1 MKIVDTLGLSYRSVK
16 QMNELIDTKIPGRPH
31 FLCKKLFIGHEHL
44 EFYCRDVIGCIR
56 SLYGDPQFAQELAF
70 APERHYTTDE
80 RTCRI
85 YNEMYTGDWWWSVQ
99 VRCQI
104 SMRICTDKQRQTT
117 LEAHRPGAT
126 VIPVIV
132 SSDKTQLTLFR
143 DKMAYPIYLT
153 IGNIPKD
160 IRRKPSH
167 HAQIL
172 IGYIPTT
179 KLGGMTNKA
188 ARRRALANLFHT
200 CMQNVLGPI
209 SAYGETGIA
218 MMSGDGVWRRCH
230 PILAVFVGDY
240 PEQALV
246 TCTYSGRCPKCIVP
260 PGQLGEYKS
269 FPPHVQSA
277 VIDTY
282 VLADGDVHGFHL
294 ACHDAGLKPIFHPFW
309 ERLPL
314 VNIFLSITPDILH
327 QMLQGM
333 VKHLIRWLV
342 GIFGA
347 AAIDTRCK
355 AIPPNHKIMIFT
367 KGIAT
372 LSRVSGHEHK
382 KMCSVLLGLIVDLP
396 IPGGQNSSRVVKAV
410 RALLD
415 FLFLAQYECHT
426 THTLSRLQD
435 SLSAFHDNKEVFID
449 LGVRKQFNFPKLH
462 SLLHYASSIRLF
474 GTTDNYNTEQSER
487 LHIDFTKDA
496 YRATNHKDEYAQMT
510 VWLERCEK
518 VQQHAATI
526 ERRQQNHQQSLPSR
540 APLEPP
546 RARAQRIKMAQNPSL
561 KAVTFRD
568 IPSRYGAH
576 LFQDA
581 LADFIAQFNN
591 PEAGRNVLRR
601 LSANTLLPFRTVHVY
616 HNIKFTNGAD
626 VMESE
631 IVDSIYARPEQRD
644 TRGRIIPPRFDTVL
658 VQGRGQDG
666 QGIRGTFDL
675 HEHLDLINWCVGHQI
690 AQVRIVFQIPQ
701 RYIEEVFPSTDAMP
715 PTHLA
720 YVEWFTPLPAMPEPK
735 HLMYKVSRM
744 MSQGCRNASIIPVKP
759 ILRSVHLIP
768 RFGPVTPPEWK
779 TFTVLDQ
786 CHTFYVNPFTDVRSY
801 MTFV

>member
-16 QMNELIDTKIPGRPH
+16 QMNELIDVKIPGRPR

-44 EFYCRDVIGCIR
+44 EFYCRDVTECIR

-70 APERHYTTDE
+70 APERHYTTHE

-99 VRCQI
+99 VCSQI

-132 SSDKTQLTLFR
+132 SSHKTQLTLFR

-160 IRRKPSH
+160 IRRKPSRR
-167 HAQIL
+167 AQIL

-188 ARRRALANLFHT
+188 ARRRALANLFHS

-246 TCTYSGRCPKCIVP
+246 TCTYSGRCPKCVVP
-260 PGQLGEYKS
+260 RGELGEYKS
-269 FPPHVQSA
+269 FLPRMQNA
-277 VIDTY
+277 VIDNY
-282 VLADGDVHGFHL
+282 VLADGDVHVFHL

-347 AAIDTRCK
+347 AAIDARYK

-367 KGIAT
+367 KGIAR

-382 KMCSVLLGLIVDLP
+382 KMCSILLGLIVDLP
-396 IPGGQNSSRVVKAV
+396 IPGGQDSSRVVKAV

-435 SLSAFHDNKEVFID
+435 SLSAFHDNKEVFVD
-449 LGVRKQFNFPKLH
+449 LGVRKQFNLPKLH
-462 SLLHYASSIRLF
+462 SLLHYTSSIRLF
-474 GTTDNYNTEQSER
+474 GTTDNYNTEQSEC

-496 YRATNHKDEYAQMT
+496 YRVTNHKDEYAQMM
-510 VWLERCEK
+510 VWLERHEK

-546 RARAQRIKMAQNPSL
+546 HAHAQRIKMAQNPSL
-561 KAVTFRD
+561 KAVAFRD
-568 IPSRYGAH
+568 IPSQYGAH
-576 LFQDA
+576 LFQDE

-591 PEAGRNVLRR
+591 PEAGGNVLRR

-626 VMESE
+626 VMGSE
-631 IVDSIYARPEQRD
+631 IVDSIYARPEQKD
-644 TRGRIIPPRFDTVL
+644 SRGRIIPSRFDTVL

-675 HEHLDLINWCVGHQI
+675 HEHLDLINWCVGHRI

-701 RYIEEVFPSTDAMP
+701 RYIKEVFPSTDAMP

-744 MSQGCRNASIIPVKP
+744 MSQGCRCASIIPVKS

-768 RFGPVTPPEWK
+768 RFGPVTPQEWK
-779 TFTVLDQ
+779 TFTILDQ

-801 MTFV
+801 LTFV